1 MDWTQTVGIVL
12 LYADF
17 AWWYL
22 LTVHEEFPVCLGLW
36 FLILHVEICHS
47 AE

>member
-22 LTVHEEFPVCLGLW
+22 LIVHEEFLVAFGLT
-36 FLILHVEICHS
+36 LHVEIHHGLQ
-47 AE
+47 